1 MRRVD
6 AFRRIPTSPNF
17 SIESSLMISV
27 IPKSKGCRGEDSRA
41 AKVAN
46 LDFEARVPVPFSIFP
61 RTYKEA
67 EVETTTQTHEEVQ
80 FDLPGK
86 PEKAGREGQYSSISA
101 SAQLPPRREQRFE
114 EEVRITREEER
125 YRRPGARREYHY
137 EEQQQQERPQ
147 TSYQESHY
155 QAARPQSSYT
165 YAETSVEVDRHHKPH
180 ISPIDRIEREY
191 RARSQPSVYK
201 EDISVVGT
209 TVDPPRPHSHFNEEV
224 RITESTVDPPR
235 TRPSFSEEVRVTE
248 STIDPP
254 RASPSYTKDTKIT
267 EETVEYPR
275 RRHSPAHQ
283 KSRMGYY
290 DEDGHYHSFRHS
302 LHKMADRVFHSEG
315 DRVELVRESRSAPAS
330 NGSPSIPN
338 TVTIP
343 CHHIRMGDILM
354 LQGRPCQVIRISTS
368 SATGQHRYLG
378 VDLFTKQL
386 HEESSFISNP
396 APSVVVQTML
406 GPVFKQYRVLDLQ
419 DGSIVAMTETGDV
432 KTALPVID
440 QSNLWSRLTQSFSS
454 GHGSVRVLVLN
465 DGGRELVVDM
475 KVIHASNL

>member
-1 MRRVD
+1 MQPHPSKQVLTTR
-6 AFRRIPTSPNF
+6 
-17 SIESSLMISV
+17 SLHH
-27 IPKSKGCRGEDSRA
+27 
-41 AKVAN
+41 VAN

-67 EVETTTQTHEEVQ
+67 EVATTTKTHEEIQ
-80 FDLPGK
+80 IDLPGK

-101 SAQLPPRREQRFE
+101 SAQLPPRREQRFSE

-125 YRRPGARREYHY
+125 YRRPGARREYF
-137 EEQQQQERPQ
+137 EEHRPHLPHLLHHHHHHKEPQ
-147 TSYQESHY
+147 HQPP
-155 QAARPQSSYT
+155 RPSSSYSR
-165 YAETSVEVDRHHKPH
+165 AETSIELDLKHKPH
-180 ISPIDRIEREY
+180 VSSIDRIEREY
-191 RARSQPSVYK
+191 RARARPQSYK
-201 EDISVVGT
+201 EESVVGT
-209 TVDPPRPHSHFNEEV
+209 TVDPPRPPRSQF
-224 RITESTVDPPR
+224 TESVHVTEATVDPPR
-235 TRPSFSEEVRVTE
+235 QLPAFKEEVSVTE
-248 STIDPP
+248 TTVDPP
-254 RASPSYTKDTKIT
+254 RPSPSTFSQQKDTKIV

-275 RRHSPAHQ
+275 HNHTPASQ

-290 DEDGHYHSFRHS
+290 DEEGHYHSFRHGI
-302 LHKMADRVFHSEG
+302 HKMADRVFHPEG
-315 DRVELVRESRSAPAS
+315 ERLEIVRESRSASAPKSGA
-330 NGSPSIPN
+330 PSVPN

-406 GPVFKQYRVLDLQ
+406 GPVFKQYRVLDIQ
-419 DGSIVAMTETGDV
+419 EDGTVVAMTETGDV
-432 KTALPVID
+432 KTGLPVID
-440 QSNLWSRLTQSFSS
+440 QSNLWQRLNQAFNA

>member
-1 MRRVD
+1 MERT
-6 AFRRIPTSPNF
+6 PY
-17 SIESSLMISV
+17 SV
-27 IPKSKGCRGEDSRA
+27 R
-41 AKVAN
+41 VAN

-67 EVETTTQTHEEVQ
+67 EVETTTQTHEEVHI
-80 FDLPGK
+80 DLPGK
-86 PEKAGREGQYSSISA
+86 HDKAGREGQYSSISA
-101 SAQLPPRREQRFE
+101 SAQLPPRREQRFSE

-125 YRRPGARREYHY
+125 YRRPGVRRDYI
-137 EEQQQQERPQ
+137 EEQRL
-147 TSYQESHY
+147 
-155 QAARPQSSYT
+155 SSYS
-165 YAETSVEVDRHHKPH
+165 YAETSIEVDRHHKPH
-180 ISPIDRIEREY
+180 FSPIDRIEREY
-191 RARSQPSVYK
+191 RARAHPHHKHEANV
-201 EDISVVGT
+201 
-209 TVDPPRPHSHFNEEV
+209 TVDPPRPQSQFTEQFKA
-224 RITESTVDPPR
+224 TESTIDPPLS
-235 TRPSFSEEVRVTE
+235 RPVFHEEVRVTE

-254 RASPSYTKDTKIT
+254 KSLAPSYKEESSKI

-275 RRHSPAHQ
+275 HNHTPASQ

-290 DEDGHYHSFRHS
+290 DEDGQYHSFRHS
-302 LHKMADRVFHSEG
+302 LHKMADRVFHPEG
-315 DRVELVRESRSAPAS
+315 NSVEIVRESRSSSKS
-330 NGSPSIPN
+330 NGAPSVPN

-406 GPVFKQYRVLDLQ
+406 GPVFKQYRVLDIQ

-432 KTALPVID
+432 KTGVPVID
-440 QSNLWSRLTQSFSS
+440 QSNLWSRLSQAFNA

-475 KVIHASNL
+475 KVIHASSL

>member
-1 MRRVD
+1 MTRPATPFFTPSAGAAR
-6 AFRRIPTSPNF
+6 
-17 SIESSLMISV
+17 
-27 IPKSKGCRGEDSRA
+27 SRCNKMQA
-41 AKVAN
+41 VAN

-67 EVETTTQTHEEVQ
+67 EVETTTQIHEEVQ
-80 FDLPGK
+80 IDLPAK

-101 SAQLPPRREQRFE
+101 SAQLPPRREQRFSE

-125 YRRPGARREYHY
+125 YRRPGARREHF
-137 EEQQQQERPQ
+137 EEHRPHH
-147 TSYQESHY
+147 SFSDHFKP
-155 QAARPQSSYT
+155 RPQSSFSVT
-165 YAETSVEVDRHHKPH
+165 ETSIDIDRRHKP
-180 ISPIDRIEREY
+180 SLSSIDRIEREY
-191 RARSQPSVYK
+191 RARAQPQYFK
-201 EDISVVGT
+201 EEHKEIGVIGT
-209 TVDPPRPHSHFNEEV
+209 TVDVPKTPTSHFSEQIQV
-224 RITESTVDPPR
+224 TGSTIDPPK
-235 TRPSFSEEVRVTE
+235 PVSSSSFKEEVRVSE

-254 RASPSYTKDTKIT
+254 RPTSSYKKDAKIV
-267 EETVEYPR
+267 EETSEYPR
-275 RRHSPAHQ
+275 HRHTPASQ

-290 DEDGHYHSFRHS
+290 DEAGNYHSFRHS
-302 LHKMADRVFHSEG
+302 LHKMADRVFHPEG
-315 DRVELVRESRSAPAS
+315 DRVEIVRESRSSGAKG
-330 NGSPSIPN
+330 NGVPSVPN

-343 CHHIRMGDILM
+343 CHHVRMGDILM

-406 GPVFKQYRVLDLQ
+406 GPVFKQYRVLDIQ

-432 KTALPVID
+432 KTGLPVID
-440 QSNLWSRLTQSFSS
+440 QSNLWSRLNQAFNA